1 MANGLDSSSEQV
13 TISENMTKDEVL
25 HSISIEFGIF
35 KEQAEQD
42 IFKSNARV
50 KRQATDKSF
59 VLVRVAGKTAKLII
73 VLEAE
78 PHIFIVKQL
87 KVVVLELLKKLFT
100 PTLIIISMVFQ
111 EQDSMD
117 FPILIVFTTH

>member
-1 MANGLDSSSEQV
+1 M
-13 TISENMTKDEVL
+13 K
-25 HSISIEFGIF
+25 
-35 KEQAEQD
+35 
-42 IFKSNARV
+42 
-50 KRQATDKSF
+50 
-59 VLVRVAGKTAKLII
+59 
-73 VLEAE
+73 AE

-87 KVVVLELLKKLFT
+87 KVMVLELLKKLFT